1 MAKVVANK
9 GNELT
14 LQVTVKISGSLMEME
29 NAILDGCNEMGSLA
43 TAEAL
48 QKFDTDGSP
57 IKLGEVKM
65 TVRDKTNKTY
75 QTPYGGVLIQRNVYQ
90 SSKGGKSYCPLE
102 NNAQIIRGATPK
114 FAQQISHKYVNMN
127 APAVCQDLNENHHRK
142 IAHSYLQDVS
152 DWVGS
157 IAQAKEEVWDYATP
171 KLNKAISTVVVSL
184 DGAFILMREEGY
196 REAMVGNISLY
207 DVTGKRQHTIYL
219 GEAPEYGKG
228 TFLHRLEKEIGTI
241 KKQYPDVLYL
251 GIADGAK
258 NNWTFLEKHTSRQ
271 LLDYFHVTEYLATV
285 SYAAYPGKTDKPKR
299 EIWLNERCTQL
310 KHNSEAVEKLID
322 KMRRLTRKTSLT
334 KSIKE
339 DLDAAL
345 TYFVNHRH
353 MMDYATQIKKQLPI
367 GSGVTEAACKTL
379 VKQRLCG
386 SGMRWKNKG
395 AKVILSL
402 RALVQS
408 KGRWQQFWGNIEQYG
423 AQLCL

>member
-1 MAKVVANK
+1 MAKIVAYE

-14 LQVTVKISGSLMEME
+14 LQITVKLTGSLMDME
-29 NAILDGCNEMGSLA
+29 KTILDGCNEMGGIA

-65 TVRDKTNKTY
+65 TVRDKANKTY
-75 QTPYGGVLIQRNVYQ
+75 QTPYGDVLIQRNVYQ
-90 SSKGGKSYCPLE
+90 SSKGGKIYCPLE

-114 FAQQISHKYVNMN
+114 FAQQISHKYANMN
-127 APAVCQDLNENHHRK
+127 APAVCQDLKENHHRK

-171 KLNKAISTVVVSL
+171 RLNEAISTVVVSL

-207 DVTGKRQHTIYL
+207 DVTGKRQHTVYL

-228 TFLHRLEKEIGTI
+228 TFLHRLEKEIRSI
-241 KKQYPDVLYL
+241 KKQYPDALYL

-285 SYAAYPGKTDKPKR
+285 SYAAYPGKTNKPKR

-310 KHNSEAVEKLID
+310 KHDSKAVKKLITE
-322 KMRRLTRKTSLT
+322 MHRLTGKTSLT
-334 KSIKE
+334 TSIKE
-339 DLDAAL
+339 NLDAAL

-353 MMDYATQIKKQLPI
+353 MMDYATQIKNQLPI

-423 AQLCL
+423 VQVCL

>member
-1 MAKVVANK
+1 
-9 GNELT
+9 
-14 LQVTVKISGSLMEME
+14 MEME

-90 SSKGGKSYCPLE
+90 SSKGGKIYCPLE

-322 KMRRLTRKTSLT
+322 EMRRLTRKTSLT

>member
-14 LQVTVKISGSLMEME
+14 LQVTVKISGSLMEM
-29 NAILDGCNEMGSLA
+29 GSLA
-43 TAEAL
+43 TAEVL

-90 SSKGGKSYCPLE
+90 SSKGGKIYCPLE

-322 KMRRLTRKTSLT
+322 EMRRLTRKTSLT

>member
-90 SSKGGKSYCPLE
+90 SSKGGKIYCPLE

-310 KHNSEAVEKLID
+310 KHNSEVVEKLID
-322 KMRRLTRKTSLT
+322 EMRRLTRKTSLT

-367 GSGVTEAACKTL
+367 GSGVTEAG
-379 VKQRLCG
+379 Q
-386 SGMRWKNKG
+386 SGLN
-395 AKVILSL
+395 
-402 RALVQS
+402 
-408 KGRWQQFWGNIEQYG
+408 
-423 AQLCL
+423 

>member
-1 MAKVVANK
+1 MAKVVAYE

-90 SSKGGKSYCPLE
+90 SSKGGKIYCPLE

-114 FAQQISHKYVNMN
+114 FAQQISHKYANMN
-127 APAVCQDLNENHHRK
+127 APAVCQDLKENHHRK

-157 IAQAKEEVWDYATP
+157 IAQAKEEIWDYATP
-171 KLNKAISTVVVSL
+171 TLDGAISTVVVSL

-241 KKQYPDVLYL
+241 KKQYPDALYL

-310 KHNSEAVEKLID
+310 KHDSEAVEKLID
-322 KMRRLTRKTSLT
+322 EMHRLTRKTSLT

-339 DLDAAL
+339 NLDAAL

>member
-1 MAKVVANK
+1 MAKIVARE

-14 LQVTVKISGSLMEME
+14 LQVTVKLTGSLMDME
-29 NAILDGCNEMGSLA
+29 RTILDGCNEMGSLA

-90 SSKGGKSYCPLE
+90 SSKGGKIYCPLE
-102 NNAQIIRGATPK
+102 SKAQIIRGATPK
-114 FAQQISHKYVNMN
+114 FAQQISHKYANMN
-127 APAVCQDLNENHHRK
+127 APAVCQDLKENHHRK

-157 IAQAKEEVWDYATP
+157 IAQAKEEIWDYATP
-171 KLNKAISTVVVSL
+171 RLDEAISTIVISL

-228 TFLHRLEKEIGTI
+228 TFLHRLEKEISTV
-241 KKQYPDVLYL
+241 KKQYPDALYL

-271 LLDYFHVTEYLATV
+271 LLDFFHVTEYLSSV

-299 EIWLNERCTQL
+299 EIWLNERCSQL
-310 KHNSEAVEKLID
+310 KHDSEAVEKLID
-322 KMRRLTRKTSLT
+322 EMQKFTRKSSLT
-334 KSIKE
+334 KSIQE
-339 DLDAAL
+339 DLNAAL
-345 TYFVNHRH
+345 TYFVNHRD
-353 MMDYATQIKKQLPI
+353 MMDYATQIKQQLPI

-408 KGRWQQFWGNIEQYG
+408 KGRWQEFWGNIEQYG
-423 AQLCL
+423 VQLCM

>member
-1 MAKVVANK
+1 MAKVVAYE

-29 NAILDGCNEMGSLA
+29 NAILDGCNEIGSLA

-90 SSKGGKSYCPLE
+90 SSKGGKIYCPLE

-114 FAQQISHKYVNMN
+114 FAQQISQKYANMN
-127 APAVCQDLNENHHRK
+127 APAVCQDLKENHHRK

-171 KLNKAISTVVVSL
+171 TLNEAISTVVVSL

-207 DVTGKRQHTIYL
+207 DVTGKRQHTVYL

-228 TFLHRLEKEIGTI
+228 TFLHRLEKEISRI
-241 KKQYPDVLYL
+241 KKQYPDALYL

-310 KHNSEAVEKLID
+310 KHDSGAVEKLIAE
-322 KMRRLTRKTSLT
+322 MHRLTRKTSLT

-339 DLDAAL
+339 NLDAAL

>member
-90 SSKGGKSYCPLE
+90 SSKGGKIYCPLE

-114 FAQQISHKYVNMN
+114 FAQQISHKYVNLN
-127 APAVCQDLNENHHRK
+127 APAVCRDLNENHHRK

-322 KMRRLTRKTSLT
+322 EMRRLTRKTSLT

>member
-90 SSKGGKSYCPLE
+90 SSKGGKIYCPLE

-127 APAVCQDLNENHHRK
+127 APAVCRDLNENHHRK

-310 KHNSEAVEKLID
+310 KHDSEAVEKLID
-322 KMRRLTRKTSLT
+322 EMHRLTRKTSLT

>member
-43 TAEAL
+43 TAEVL

-90 SSKGGKSYCPLE
+90 SSKGGKIYCPLE

-322 KMRRLTRKTSLT
+322 EMRRLTRKTSLT

>member
-1 MAKVVANK
+1 
-9 GNELT
+9 
-14 LQVTVKISGSLMEME
+14 MEME

-90 SSKGGKSYCPLE
+90 SSKGGKIYCPLE

-184 DGAFILMREEGY
+184 DGAFILMREDGY

-322 KMRRLTRKTSLT
+322 EMRRLTRKTSLT

>member
-43 TAEAL
+43 TAEVL

-90 SSKGGKSYCPLE
+90 SSKGGKIYCPLE

-127 APAVCQDLNENHHRK
+127 APAVCRDLNENHHRK

-310 KHNSEAVEKLID
+310 KHDSEAVEKLID
-322 KMRRLTRKTSLT
+322 EMHRLTRKTSLT

>member
-1 MAKVVANK
+1 MAKIVARE

-14 LQVTVKISGSLMEME
+14 LQVTVKLTGSLMDME
-29 NAILDGCNEMGSLA
+29 RTILDGCNEMGSLA

-90 SSKGGKSYCPLE
+90 SSKGGKIYCPLE
-102 NNAQIIRGATPK
+102 SKAQIIRGATPK
-114 FAQQISHKYVNMN
+114 FAQQISHKYANMN
-127 APAVCQDLNENHHRK
+127 APAVCQDLKENHHRK

-157 IAQAKEEVWDYATP
+157 IAQAKEEIWDYATP
-171 KLNKAISTVVVSL
+171 RLDEAISTIVISL

-228 TFLHRLEKEIGTI
+228 TFLHRLEKEISTV
-241 KKQYPDVLYL
+241 KKQYPDALYL

-271 LLDYFHVTEYLATV
+271 LLDFFHVTEYLSSV
-285 SYAAYPGKTDKPKR
+285 SYAAYPGKTDKSKR
-299 EIWLNERCTQL
+299 EIWLNERCSQL
-310 KHNSEAVEKLID
+310 KHDSEAVEKLID
-322 KMRRLTRKTSLT
+322 EMQKFTRKSSLT
-334 KSIKE
+334 KSIQE
-339 DLDAAL
+339 DLNAAL
-345 TYFVNHRH
+345 TYFVNHRD
-353 MMDYATQIKKQLPI
+353 MMDYATQIKQQLPI

-408 KGRWQQFWGNIEQYG
+408 KGRWQEFWGNIEQYG
-423 AQLCL
+423 VQLCM

>member
-1 MAKVVANK
+1 MAKVVAYE

-90 SSKGGKSYCPLE
+90 SSKGGKIYCPLE
-102 NNAQIIRGATPK
+102 NKAQIIRGATPK
-114 FAQQISHKYVNMN
+114 FAQQISHKYANMN
-127 APAVCQDLNENHHRK
+127 APAVCQDLKENHHRK

-171 KLNKAISTVVVSL
+171 TLNEAISTVVVSL

-207 DVTGKRQHTIYL
+207 DVTGKRQHTVYL

-228 TFLHRLEKEIGTI
+228 TFLHRLEKEISRI
-241 KKQYPDVLYL
+241 KKQYPDALYL

-310 KHNSEAVEKLID
+310 KHDSGAVEKLIAE
-322 KMRRLTRKTSLT
+322 MHRLTRKTSLT

-339 DLDAAL
+339 NLDAAL

>member
-1 MAKVVANK
+1 MAKIVSHEE
-9 GNELT
+9 NELT
-14 LQVTVKISGSLMEME
+14 LQITVKLTGSLMDME
-29 NAILDGCNEMGSLA
+29 KTILDGCNEMGGLA

-90 SSKGGKSYCPLE
+90 SSKGGKIYCPLE

-322 KMRRLTRKTSLT
+322 EMRRLTRKTSLT

-423 AQLCL
+423 VQVCF

>member
-90 SSKGGKSYCPLE
+90 SSKGGKIYCPLE

-184 DGAFILMREEGY
+184 DGAFILMREDGY

-228 TFLHRLEKEIGTI
+228 TFLYRLEKEIGTI

-322 KMRRLTRKTSLT
+322 EMRRLTRKTSLT

-345 TYFVNHRH
+345 TCFVNHRH

>member
-1 MAKVVANK
+1 MAKVVAYE

-90 SSKGGKSYCPLE
+90 SSKGGKIYCPLE

-114 FAQQISHKYVNMN
+114 FAQQISHKYVIMN

-157 IAQAKEEVWDYATP
+157 IAQAKEEVWGYATP

-184 DGAFILMREEGY
+184 DGAFILMREDGY

-322 KMRRLTRKTSLT
+322 EMRRLTRKTSLT